1 MYCCICFL
9 CHTMSVTQFRAI
21 ASMTRALVLANIV
34 AFLIV
39 LMAFLFGGL
48 IIAKRET
55 TPLGNSHT
63 TQFICS

>member
-1 MYCCICFL
+1 
-9 CHTMSVTQFRAI
+9 
-21 ASMTRALVLANIV
+21 MTRALVLANIV